1 MKLSDLKIGESAYL
15 LQVNGEEAFA
25 RRLSEI
31 GFIRGEK
38 IHNHMKA
45 PLMDPVEY
53 EIMGTTVSLRRSETK
68 YIDISLEPVE
78 KDICPESYKVIVE
91 EEEIII
97 KNVMIMEKKK
107 VLLTLIIKVIIILR
121 KKGKIQIVK

>member
-1 MKLSDLKIGESAYL
+1 MKLSDLKIGESAYI

-38 IHNHMKA
+38 IYNHMKA

-53 EIMGTTVSLRRSETK
+53 EIMGTTVTLRRSETK
-68 YIDISLEPVE
+68 NIEVSKEPVE
-78 KDICPESYKVIVE
+78 KIKCPSSYTSLGQE
-91 EEEIII
+91 E
-97 KNVMIMEKKK
+97 
-107 VLLTLIIKVIIILR
+107 
-121 KKGKIQIVK
+121 